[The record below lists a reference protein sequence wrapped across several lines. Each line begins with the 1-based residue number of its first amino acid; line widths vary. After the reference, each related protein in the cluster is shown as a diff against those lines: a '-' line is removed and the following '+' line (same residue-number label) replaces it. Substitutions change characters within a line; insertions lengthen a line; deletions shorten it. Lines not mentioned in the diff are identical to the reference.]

1 MISSNTRIGSTVS
14 MIILNSNSTSKNE
27 DSGSLVTFLRYDYDV
42 HFHLLLDATVHQ
54 RISTMNAHGE
64 LVKLLSDATVHHR
77 ISTMNAHGELVK
89 LLSDATVHHR
99 ISTMNAHGELVK
111 LLSDATVHHR
121 ISTMNAHGELVK
133 FRRGE

>member
-14 MIILNSNSTSKNE
+14 MIILNSNSISKNE

-42 HFHLLLDATVHQ
+42 HFH
-54 RISTMNAHGE
+54 
-64 LVKLLSDATVHHR
+64 
-77 ISTMNAHGELVK
+77 
-89 LLSDATVHHR
+89 
-99 ISTMNAHGELVK
+99 